1 MAVLFRP
8 IAVLVFVLAAL
19 ALPATALSDGRDI
32 LVDFQDNGQIDEC
45 YTQEEFR
52 EALTL
57 VRNDQRQYGGAA
69 EVLQQARTENV
80 VDVEGDPCPETAA
93 ASQEIAEDDGGG
105 SNVGLW
111 IALVAAVLVVG
122 GGAAYW
128 ARRGGGGGGADEG

>member
-1 MAVLFRP
+1 MAVLCRP

-45 YTQEEFR
+45 YTPEEFR
-52 EALTL
+52 QALTL

-69 EVLQQARTENV
+69 EVLQQARITN
-80 VDVEGDPCPETAA
+80 VDVPGEPCGAQVSGE
-93 ASQEIAEDDGGG
+93 EIAAEDGGGGG

-111 IALVAAVLVVG
+111 IAHVAAVLVAG

-128 ARRGGGGGGADEG
+128 ARRGGGGADEG